1 MTDSPSKRL
10 FILDGM
16 ALAYRAHFAFFSNP
30 IRNSKGVNTSAVY
43 GFANTLLGILEHERP
58 THIAACFDTS
68 APTARHKLYPAYKA
82 NRESMPEELS
92 DQMPLIFRL
101 LEAMNIPILRY
112 EGYEADDTI
121 GTLAR
126 IADGTEG
133 FQTYMVSQDKDL
145 GQLISSTCF
154 LWKPGKRGNDH
165 EVIDLAKLKEQWGI
179 ERADQVVDILALM
192 GDSSDN
198 IPGLPGVGEKTAK
211 LLIGEFGSV
220 ENLLSNTDKLKG
232 KRKQIVEE
240 NGDMAT
246 LSKQLATID
255 RNVPLTVTLP
265 ELVKREPSPEELQA
279 LLQELEFRSMQAK
292 LFGKKRRSPEK
303 PPSRQTICLLPPPGR
318 NSLRRRNPPLLCRE
332 YGRTVRDK
340 WIYLRNAI

>member
-1 MTDSPSKRL
+1 METR
-10 FILDGM
+10 
-16 ALAYRAHFAFFSNP
+16 
-30 IRNSKGVNTSAVY
+30 
-43 GFANTLLGILEHERP
+43 
-58 THIAACFDTS
+58 
-68 APTARHKLYPAYKA
+68 
-82 NRESMPEELS
+82 
-92 DQMPLIFRL
+92 Q
-101 LEAMNIPILRY
+101 
-112 EGYEADDTI
+112 
-121 GTLAR
+121 
-126 IADGTEG
+126 
-133 FQTYMVSQDKDL
+133 
-145 GQLISSTCF
+145 
-154 LWKPGKRGNDH
+154 RGNDH

-240 NGDMAT
+240 NGAMAT

-318 NSLRRRNPPLLCRE
+318 NSLRRRNPPPLCRE

>member
-126 IADGTEG
+126 IADCTEVL
-133 FQTYMVSQDKDL
+133 QTYIVAQANDP

-240 NGDMAT
+240 NGAMAT
-246 LSKQLATID
+246 LSKQLATIV
-255 RNVPLTVTLP
+255 RKNCRPFSWSWNSGP
-265 ELVKREPSPEELQA
+265 CRPSC
-279 LLQELEFRSMQAK
+279 S
-292 LFGKKRRSPEK
+292 GKKRRSPEK

-318 NSLRRRNPPLLCRE
+318 NSLRRRNPPPLCRE